1 MLSMHAKLR
10 ALRLCL
16 AVKNKWPNLCYAK
29 CKSSLYT
36 HETHC
41 VTYELCLCNF
51 RLTLVGAGPT
61 GIEEINVHAFLM
73 ELTGKVY
80 RSNCDH

>member
-1 MLSMHAKLR
+1 MLSLEPYVCAWLSR
-10 ALRLCL
+10 TSGQI
-16 AVKNKWPNLCYAK
+16 YAMPK